1 MQQRA
6 DPCPGGRLG
15 LELIVHLQGGVVHLL
30 AHGIAGVG
38 GGSLLGLKRVGG
50 GNGGL
55 HIGVVGHDL
64 LLERGVAG
72 LGCSLILCGDLIA
85 IAAVGQQVGEGVTH
99 TVEGVGPVVRV
110 GVVAALGI
118 LIPDALG
125 GLLVGTGDLMDRD
138 FVDICGVGGQH
149 RIVRDE
155 GVVHVV
161 VKSGPLGNGGVQI
174 AGGAHLEQM
183 SLHIARLADG
193 LGLKEVDGI
202 LHRELLGQL
211 DVGVDRDDGT
221 VLADVADSKVSL
233 AVVVL
238 RKGVGAVQVVQAGC
252 HAVRCDVAVVGG
264 IQIDDIGSG
273 VAHKGTGF
281 LGHGD
286 QVGRGHHMVGVIQ
299 IDLAHS
305 GDVGLH
311 EDHAGGELQG
321 KVGVARQVLHEP
333 GLVLVG
339 NEHAGAA
346 GCTGVVVDGGQQGN
360 TLAGRGSFAQQH
372 RGDLGFL
379 NAVVHIGVYAQHG
392 VGAVERLGGRDHDAL
407 LVGASLLI
415 GGVLV
420 GAVAVRA
427 DTQTV
432 VVPAG
437 GVAVAVVGE
446 GVSKAV
452 AALVHLARGVL
463 PGGADVEQLVVI
475 VGAQILDP
483 AKHGG
488 TILGEVAADIECRAG
503 EGGRNHGKRHR
514 TGDEGRS
521 NFLLQRH
528 SIDPSLV
535 DCRHFVGR
543 CHNTPILMKM
553 QVFSRNFSIYSFLYG
568 IYSHCVFH
576 LPLRERK
583 KPPRLPLSETEAV
596 RLRYLC
602 RFRPLRNHL
611 RGFLIAAWA
620 AAKITERSSQSSFTC
635 PVCLRGSP

>member
-1 MQQRA
+1 
-6 DPCPGGRLG
+6 
-15 LELIVHLQGGVVHLL
+15 
-30 AHGIAGVG
+30 
-38 GGSLLGLKRVGG
+38 
-50 GNGGL
+50 
-55 HIGVVGHDL
+55 
-64 LLERGVAG
+64 
-72 LGCSLILCGDLIA
+72 
-85 IAAVGQQVGEGVTH
+85 
-99 TVEGVGPVVRV
+99 
-110 GVVAALGI
+110 
-118 LIPDALG
+118 
-125 GLLVGTGDLMDRD
+125 
-138 FVDICGVGGQH
+138 
-149 RIVRDE
+149 
-155 GVVHVV
+155 
-161 VKSGPLGNGGVQI
+161 
-174 AGGAHLEQM
+174 M

-221 VLADVADSKVSL
+221 VLADVADSKVGL

-264 IQIDDIGSG
+264 IQIDDIGSS
-273 VAHKGTGF
+273 VAHKGTGL

-311 EDHAGGELQG
+311 ENHAGGELQG

-392 VGAVERLGGRDHDAL
+392 VGAVERLGGRDHDAI
-407 LVGASLLI
+407 LVGAGLLI

-446 GVSKAV
+446 GVGKAV

-488 TILGEVAADIECRAG
+488 AILGEVAADIECRAG

-514 TGDEGRS
+514 TGDESRS
-521 NFLLQRH
+521 NFLL
-528 SIDPSLV
+528 
-535 DCRHFVGR
+535 
-543 CHNTPILMKM
+543 
-553 QVFSRNFSIYSFLYG
+553 
-568 IYSHCVFH
+568 
-576 LPLRERK
+576 
-583 KPPRLPLSETEAV
+583 
-596 RLRYLC
+596 
-602 RFRPLRNHL
+602 
-611 RGFLIAAWA
+611 
-620 AAKITERSSQSSFTC
+620 
-635 PVCLRGSP
+635 